1 MLEFS
6 KHLPWKRPIN
16 VKIFCTWYFSEHI
29 HPFNSGQFCGILQRK
44 DQMHAFPISCAQWIW
59 VSCIKTIASLSSLGW
74 FIFFMLLIMNIK
86 SIGSWEILLSWESQS
101 QWQQAGT
108 LYEPVAQLHQIVYLF
123 CCRAKW
129 AYLSQ
134 LYLYMFLWILQ
145 LLFLLNACDIY
156 PLKIQLH
163 LLWLLKLF
171 F

>member
-1 MLEFS
+1 
-6 KHLPWKRPIN
+6 
-16 VKIFCTWYFSEHI
+16 
-29 HPFNSGQFCGILQRK
+29 
-44 DQMHAFPISCAQWIW
+44 
-59 VSCIKTIASLSSLGW
+59 
-74 FIFFMLLIMNIK
+74 MLLIMNIK